1 MVAIRFRRV
10 GDAVSMSNAIRAQ
23 HDRCDH
29 GDLVGVERAEGC
41 YRARCTACGKS
52 GPARK
57 TAEAARKALVVL
69 GARDGTREGWRVGKQ

>member
-10 GDAVSMSNAIRAQ
+10 GDAVSMSNAMRAQ

-41 YRARCTACGKS
+41 YRVRCTICGKT
-52 GPARK
+52 GPARN
-57 TAEAARKALVVL
+57 TPEAARKALLVL
-69 GARDGTREGWRVGKQ
+69 GARDGTNAPTRASRG

>member
-1 MVAIRFRRV
+1 MAAIRFRRERD
-10 GDAVSMSNAIRAQ
+10 DASMSGPQ
-23 HDRCDH
+23 DRCDH
-29 GDLVGVERAEGC
+29 SGPTEVERAEGC